1 VASVIEGEERKT
13 ISLAARPP
21 ISASEAVGLILTDGR
36 SFRRFV
42 AHLFSFMALL
52 ALFAG
57 ALMWVA
63 KQYGL
68 GSEVELST
76 SPRVVLHQVTER
88 GEEYRIMVSPAAYP
102 IPWQNTEIEIHP
114 GDSIEIQAEGR
125 VNINLNGLVEHVQT
139 RHRIEARIDSALRL
153 GTLPLR
159 PDSSRLPER
168 YYTEADR
175 AALAVRRGWT
185 GPEGYP
191 GPGGVVDAAY
201 AARTANKLIPE
212 APLGVLVG
220 AVHQGGEG
228 PQRRDQ
234 FQVGG
239 RWRSVWSGPAG
250 TLWFA
255 VNDIWDGEDDRFPDK
270 FYVDNL
276 GFFFVRVLVSHG

>member
-1 VASVIEGEERKT
+1 MPSVIEDEERRIIPLVT
-13 ISLAARPP
+13 RP
-21 ISASEAVGLILTDGR
+21 ISASEAFGLILSDGP

-42 AHLFSFMALL
+42 MHLFSFIGLL

-76 SPRVVLHQVTER
+76 SPRVVLHEVTER
-88 GEEYRIMVSPAAYP
+88 GEEYRIMVSPAANP
-102 IPWQNTEIEIHP
+102 TPWQNTEIEIHP
-114 GDSIEIQAEGR
+114 GDSVEIQAEGR
-125 VNINLNGLVEHVQT
+125 VNINLNGLVEHVQA
-139 RHRIEARIDSALRL
+139 RHRIEARIDSALRA
-153 GTLPLR
+153 GAIPLR

-175 AALAVRRGWT
+175 AELAVRRGWT

-212 APLGVLVG
+212 APLGVLIG
-220 AVHQGGEG
+220 AVHQGAEG
-228 PQRRDQ
+228 PQRRDP

-239 RWRSVWSGPAG
+239 RWRSVWSGPTG

-255 VNDIWDGEDDRFPDK
+255 VNDIWDSEDDRFPDK

-276 GFFFVRVLVSHG
+276 GFFFVRVVVSHG